1 MERKSITL
9 TALAF
14 ADAPTASI
22 FGPIEI
28 LSIAANLAG
37 APEPVVHIV
46 TQCNQPIRGMGG
58 VIISPTID
66 IEPVTQ
72 TDILLIGSIGFPDNN
87 LTTLDEDTIKWLKQ
101 FESHGIPI
109 VSIGSGAF
117 VLAKAQMLE
126 SRTATTH
133 WHFANMFRDMFPDT
147 RLLVDRRV
155 TCDTNRYCT
164 SGISGYSEVMMLI
177 VEQFFGLS
185 IRESC
190 HQFIFGDADQIQQKA
205 LANFIQ
211 YRQHNDTLIH
221 QLQDWMHSSPT
232 LEFSVNV
239 LSKRVHLSDRQ
250 MKRRFKLATGQT
262 PIQYI
267 QQIRL
272 SIAKDKLEKT
282 KQTIEN
288 ISHEVGYEDVRYFRE
303 LFKKSNDMTPLEY
316 RKRYQR

>member
-14 ADAPTASI
+14 ADAPTTSI
-22 FGPIEI
+22 SGPIEV

-46 TQCNQPIRGMGG
+46 TQDNQPIRGMGG

-66 IEPVTQ
+66 IEQVTQ
-72 TDILLIGSIGFPDNN
+72 TDILLIGSIGFPDSN
-87 LTTLDEDTIKWLKQ
+87 LATLGNDTLEWLKQ

-109 VSIGSGAF
+109 VSICSGAF

-147 RLLVDRRV
+147 RLQVDRRV
-155 TCDTNRYCT
+155 TCDNNRYCT
-164 SGISGYSEVMMLI
+164 SGISGYSDVMMLI

-185 IRESC
+185 VRESC
-190 HQFIFGDADQIQQKA
+190 HQFIFGDTDQVQQKA
-205 LANFIQ
+205 LANFIP

-282 KQTIEN
+282 KQTIED
-288 ISHEVGYEDVRYFRE
+288 ISREVGYEDVRYFRE